1 MKSFYLFV
9 IACGLLVSCKKENEK
24 VESSYF
30 NGNRVSLIKNDSIFF
45 QLDSLSTS
53 RNSSSQIIESESNYY
68 FSFLNKKNNSIYLYD
83 LSSFELKN
91 KIPFEVNGK
100 DAIGKLSN
108 YYWLNK
114 DSIFL
119 YSYGS
124 AKFTIVDSEGFVK
137 RGYHI
142 ENGGSAV
149 RPELDSSRPLFRFG
163 NKVGFNCWGSEK
175 EYYNNSDFDENA
187 FMFFDLENE
196 DKQYRISY
204 PDAYKGA
211 IWGVQFFQFYHDFNK
226 IDDLLVLSFPIDN
239 DLTIY
244 DLKNNQVRSVSLK
257 GGSRINVEPLSYK
270 TGKISPDIMDEV
282 KHQMRQDYYSFIKF
296 DPTNNIY
303 IRVLNKKFKDD
314 FIESFSGLKSV
325 FGEYSLVFLD
335 KDFKIFDSVDL
346 PNNQYYLTSMFFKDG
361 KLYLEKIQNYDEDLL
376 VFDVFD
382 LVGL

>member
-1 MKSFYLFV
+1 MKSIYLF
-9 IACGLLVSCKKENEK
+9 ILGCGLLVSCKNEK

-30 NGNRVSLIKNDSIFF
+30 QGNRVSLIKNDSIYF

-53 RNSSSQIIESESNYY
+53 RNSSTQIVELDNDYY

-83 LSSFELKN
+83 LSSLDFIN
-91 KIPFEVNGK
+91 KITFEANGK
-100 DAIGKLSN
+100 EAIGKLSN
-108 YYWLNK
+108 YYWLSK

-124 AKFTIVDSEGFVK
+124 AKFTIVDSVGIVK

-142 ENGGSAV
+142 DNGGSAV
-149 RPELDSSRPLFRFG
+149 RPELDSSRPLFQFG

-175 EYYNNSDFDENA
+175 EYYNNSEFDENA

-196 DKQYRISY
+196 EKQYRISY

-226 IDDLLVLSFPIDN
+226 IDNLLVLSFPIDN

-244 DLKNNQVRSVSLK
+244 DLKNNQVRRVSSN
-257 GGSRINVEPLSYK
+257 GGGRVNVEPLSYK
-270 TGKISPDIMDEV
+270 TGKIAPDIIDEV

-303 IRVLNKKFKDD
+303 IRILNKKFNDD
-314 FIESFSGLKSV
+314 FIESFSGLNSV

-335 KDFKIFDSVDL
+335 KDFNIFDIVDL

-361 KLYLEKIQNYDEDLL
+361 ELYLEKIQNYDEDLL

-382 LVGL
+382 LDGL